1 MIVDVSSQVAF
12 SVETFVTNVTIVPFQ
27 TNPMFVSQVLSFV
40 SYQVA
45 GIRYRLSTDVTGE
58 RLFSSVGSEVLS
70 KILVG

>member
-1 MIVDVSSQVAF
+1 MIVNVSSQVAF
-12 SVETFVTNVTIVPFQ
+12 SVETFVTNVTIIPFQ
-27 TNPMFVSQVLSFV
+27 HNTIFVSQVFSLV

-70 KILVG
+70 KILVR